1 MAHTVGRVGNSET
14 LKKPPLIP
22 PKEGSRK
29 LAMVSYGV
37 FFDILCYAYNLI

>member
-1 MAHTVGRVGNSET
+1 MAHTVGRVGNSGS
-14 LKKPPLIP
+14 LPPTP

-37 FFDILCYAYNLI
+37 SFDILCYAYNLI